1 MVGVDAGEPD
11 ETEADSARNDRSAR
25 HRLLPREAEPC
36 PGVTVRPAPRD
47 RRAGRRRHLPRLRT
61 EPLEHRK
68 SPWYFKFMLVASVI
82 YLGYRAFQGVTW
94 VVHHV

>member
-1 MVGVDAGEPD
+1 MTTGVTQGRRTLGGIDAGRR
-11 ETEADSARNDRSAR
+11 ARRIDR
-25 HRLLPREAEPC
+25 C
-36 PGVTVRPAPRD
+36 PGVNRATSGWRPTNSHPMALCPD
-47 RRAGRRRHLPRLRT
+47 CGT

>member
-1 MVGVDAGEPD
+1 MAY
-11 ETEADSARNDRSAR
+11 
-25 HRLLPREAEPC
+25 
-36 PGVTVRPAPRD
+36 API
-47 RRAGRRRHLPRLRT
+47 AAV

>member
-1 MVGVDAGEPD
+1 MPWCE
-11 ETEADSARNDRSAR
+11 S
-25 HRLLPREAEPC
+25 C
-36 PGVTVRPAPRD
+36 D
-47 RRAGRRRHLPRLRT
+47 RRLETDELTDEGTCPTCGAT
-61 EPLEHRK
+61 PLEHRK

>member
-1 MVGVDAGEPD
+1 LPWCEQCDQRLTAD
-11 ETEADSARNDRSAR
+11 ELTEDGR
-25 HRLLPREAEPC
+25 C
-36 PGVTVRPAPRD
+36 PTCDTP
-47 RRAGRRRHLPRLRT
+47 
-61 EPLEHRK
+61 PLEHRK

>member
-1 MVGVDAGEPD
+1 MPWCEQCDQRL
-11 ETEADSARNDRSAR
+11 EADELTDDGNVPR
-25 HRLLPREAEPC
+25 HA
-36 PGVTVRPAPRD
+36 AP
-47 RRAGRRRHLPRLRT
+47 T
-61 EPLEHRK
+61 PLEHRK